1 MAAENQVKTAQKEI
15 KALRRKRLS
24 DGLTFMINSD
34 SLPSGQCYLEYPN
47 GLIVIA
53 EANSKETDFKIIEEL
68 DGFEINRLRKE
79 LKLI

>member
-24 DGLTFMINSD
+24 DGLTFMINSE
-34 SLPSGQCYLEYPN
+34 SLPSGQCYLEFPD

-53 EANSKETDFKIIEEL
+53 KANLKESDFEIIEEL
-68 DGFEINRLRKE
+68 DGFAINKLRNE
-79 LKLI
+79 LNLT